1 MGRILIVDEEKVTI
15 KTIAKMAHVSHT
27 TVSRALNDSP
37 LVKEAT
43 KDKIRKLAAQMNY
56 TPNLNAKA
64 LVEQRSFIIAVYF
77 TDMADGTSPSF
88 MSAVIHQIKEYLP
101 KGYEIAVDS
110 FASLRRSKRS
120 INQRF
125 DGALV
130 VSQSASDDEYIEQLA
145 ETGKPVVVLN
155 RAIERTDLYNY
166 SSDDYSGTTVAMN
179 YLLRMGHRDIAMIGG
194 REDFA
199 SAKLRSQA
207 FYDVARKNKL
217 DLRPEWIVRGNYSID
232 SGYRAMEQI
241 LSNDTLPTCVFAAND
256 DMAMGAIRACEDY
269 GFKVPEDISFIGF
282 DDNTYSQYYNPR
294 ITTIKKPT
302 DEIAHNGIKVLK
314 ELLSSNQPEGPRSVS
329 LKPSLIVRDSVK
341 NIN

>member
-1 MGRILIVDEEKVTI
+1 MVDEEKVTI

-37 LVKEAT
+37 LVKEKT
-43 KDKIRKLAAQMNY
+43 KEKIRKLAAQLNY

-88 MSAVIHQIKEYLP
+88 MSAVIHQIKEHLP

-110 FASLRRSKRS
+110 FAGLRRSKQS
-120 INQRF
+120 INLRF

-130 VSQSASDDEYIEQLA
+130 VSQSTSDDEYIEQLA

-155 RAIERTDLYNY
+155 RKINRDDLYNY
-166 SSDDYSGTTVAMN
+166 SSDDYSGTTIAMN
-179 YLLRMGHRDIAMIGG
+179 YLLRMGHHDIAMIGG

-199 SAKLRSQA
+199 SAKLRAQA
-207 FYDVARKNKL
+207 FYDVLRKNKIKP
-217 DLRPEWIVRGNYSID
+217 REEWIVRGNYSIK
-232 SGYRAMEQI
+232 SGYQAMERI
-241 LSNDTLPTCVFAAND
+241 LSTSNLPTCVFAAND

-302 DEIAHNGIKVLK
+302 RAITHNGVSVLK
-314 ELLSSNQPEGPRSVS
+314 ELIDDKQPQIPRFID
-329 LKPSLIVRDSVK
+329 LKPSLVVRDSVK
-341 NIN
+341 KIK